1 MRIHKEG
8 TSIILCSALISE
20 GITVAEYLLLPEPT
34 AWIVAIVV
42 WGFTLFI
49 TSFFRSPNRVMR
61 TDAGAV
67 FSPADGKI
75 VALEEVDENEYF
87 QGKRIVVSVFMSI
100 WNVHVNW
107 FPVAGRVDYFRHHHG
122 LFLVAWHPKSSE
134 DNERT
139 TIVVDMGGEK
149 IMFRQIAG
157 LVARRIV
164 SYARVGHHV
173 EQNTQCGFIKFGSRV
188 DIFLPLDADI
198 RVKLGDK
205 VVGTQT
211 LIARLNQT
219 DKTVT
224 SQ

>member
-8 TSIILCSALISE
+8 TSIILCSALISA
-20 GITVAEYLLLPEPT
+20 GITVAAFLLLPEPT

-139 TIVVDMGGEK
+139 TTVVDMGGEK

-219 DKTVT
+219 DKTVS

>member
-8 TSIILCSALISE
+8 TTIILCSAIASA
-20 GITVAEYLLLPEPT
+20 GITAAGFALLPEVT
-34 AWIVAIVV
+34 AWIVTVVV
-42 WGFTLFI
+42 WGITLFI
-49 TSFFRSPNRVMR
+49 TSFFRSPNRVMK
-61 TDAGAV
+61 TEAGAV

-107 FPVAGRVDYFRHHHG
+107 FPVAGRIDYFRHHHG

-139 TIVVDMGGEK
+139 TTVVDMGGEK

-164 SYARVGHHV
+164 SYARVGHQV

-211 LIARLNQT
+211 MIARLNQA
-219 DKTVT
+219 DKTI
-224 SQ
+224 QHQ

>member
-8 TSIILCSALISE
+8 TSIILCSALISA
-20 GITVAEYLLLPEPT
+20 GITVAAFLLLPEPT
-34 AWIVAIVV
+34 AWIVAIIV

-139 TIVVDMGGEK
+139 TTVVDMGGEK

>member
-8 TSIILCSALISE
+8 TSIILCSALISA
-20 GITVAEYLLLPEPT
+20 GITVAAFLLLPEPT
-34 AWIVAIVV
+34 AWIVAIIV

-49 TSFFRSPNRVMR
+49 TSFFRNPNRVMR

-139 TIVVDMGGEK
+139 TTVVDMGGEK

-164 SYARVGHHV
+164 SYARVGHRV

-211 LIARLNQT
+211 LIARLNQA

>member
-8 TSIILCSALISE
+8 TSIILCSALISA
-20 GITVAEYLLLPEPT
+20 GITVAAFLLLPEPT

-139 TIVVDMGGEK
+139 TTVVDMGGEK

-211 LIARLNQT
+211 LIARLNQA

>member
-1 MRIHKEG
+1 MKTE
-8 TSIILCSALISE
+8 
-20 GITVAEYLLLPEPT
+20 V
-34 AWIVAIVV
+34 
-42 WGFTLFI
+42 
-49 TSFFRSPNRVMR
+49 
-61 TDAGAV
+61 GAV

-100 WNVHVNW
+100 WNVHINW
-107 FPVAGRVDYFRHHHG
+107 FPVAGRIDYFRHHHG

-139 TIVVDMGGEK
+139 TTVVDMGGEK

-164 SYARVGHHV
+164 SYARVGHQV

-219 DKTVT
+219 DKTAP